1 MFPEVDVAAAA
12 AASDTRG
19 VGVSATVH
27 QTVMALNP
35 VQVGLVFLPL
45 ESFQG
50 LGLGVVE
57 VIVET

>member
-1 MFPEVDVAAAA
+1 VVSEEDVV

-27 QTVMALNP
+27 QTAMALIP
-35 VQVGLVFLPL
+35 VQVGLVPLPL
-45 ESFQG
+45 ESFLEQ
-50 LGLGVVE
+50 GLGVVE